1 MNKHEKIRMM
11 IEFEN
16 ASQGVFTE
24 NQMNELRTYFLQ
36 CEATEKELEKCNI
49 SDTSKE
55 ESSMKQ
61 YCLYEDTIHKLE
73 QLQQDIKKY
82 FDFIGDEETDEYIEL
97 FQRLSKVGEKT

>member
-1 MNKHEKIRMM
+1 MNKHEEATQALINANLLGSQSGKTLNLY
-11 IEFEN
+11 IE
-16 ASQGVFTE
+16 
-24 NQMNELRTYFLQ
+24 Q

-55 ESSMKQ
+55 ESSMKY

-82 FDFIGDEETDEYIEL
+82 FDIMGYEETDEYIEL